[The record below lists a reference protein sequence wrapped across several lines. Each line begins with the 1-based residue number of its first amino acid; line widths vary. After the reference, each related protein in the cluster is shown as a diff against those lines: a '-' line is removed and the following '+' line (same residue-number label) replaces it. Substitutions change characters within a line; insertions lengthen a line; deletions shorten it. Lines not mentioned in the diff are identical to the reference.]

1 MKILTV
7 VGARPQF
14 IKAAAVSRKL
24 RLHNEEILV
33 HTGQH
38 YDSNMSEVFFEE
50 MHIPHPDYNLKIS
63 GGGHGEM
70 TGRMLIELEKLLLKV
85 KPDAVLLY
93 GDTNST
99 LAGALAAVKLHIP
112 IVHVEAGN
120 RLGTLD
126 NPEEVN
132 RITAD
137 HASRLLLC
145 ATETARENLVKENL
159 GERAYVVG
167 NIMYDSFLYFTERME
182 EGPLTLEDY
191 DGAEYQVPD
200 SFYYLTCHREENT
213 FSDEPLNEIFMAMEE
228 LDAPVIYPVH
238 PRNRDRA
245 LRLMKAYHY
254 KNLKLVPPVKYSE
267 SVWLTNHAKKIVTD
281 SGGLQC
287 EAFFAKKQCV
297 TVFHYKVWP
306 ETLVDNRNQ
315 LSSPKKEEILEKLS
329 REQTINESYQ
339 PFGDGHA
346 AEKIVSLIEKKLI

>member
-1 MKILTV
+1 MKIFTV

-24 RLHNEEILV
+24 RINNEEILV

-38 YDSNMSEVFFEE
+38 YDNNMSEVFFEE
-50 MHIPHPDYNLKIS
+50 MHIPRPDYNLKVS
-63 GGGHGEM
+63 GGSHGEM
-70 TGRMLIELEKLLLKV
+70 TGRMLIELEKLLLAV
-85 KPDAVLLY
+85 KPDVVLLY

-137 HASRLLLC
+137 HTSTLLLC
-145 ATETARENLVKENL
+145 ATKKAQENLVKENL
-159 GERAYVVG
+159 GDRSYVVG
-167 NIMYDSFLYFTERME
+167 NIMYDSFRYFTERMGTDPLVIQDY
-182 EGPLTLEDY
+182 EGLEY
-191 DGAEYQVPD
+191 SVPKD
-200 SFYYLTCHREENT
+200 FYYLTCHREENT

-245 LRLMKAYHY
+245 VRLVQKYHY
-254 KNLKLVPPVKYSE
+254 TNVKLVPPVKYSE
-267 SVWLTNHAKKIVTD
+267 SVWLTNHALKIITD

-315 LSSPKKEEILEKLS
+315 LSAPVKEEILAKLS
-329 REQTINESYQ
+329 REQKIDANYQ

-346 AEKIVSLIEKKLI
+346 AEKIVSIIEQKLV